1 LVSKGFY
8 EAPVIYI
15 LYKESNIK
23 MDFLELAKQRC
34 TTRGFKDKQIDKGD
48 LDRILS
54 AGRVAP
60 TACNKQPQRI
70 IVVQRPDNILKIQK
84 AYQTFG
90 SQCILI
96 VCQDRRNAL
105 IRPFDKKCSGDLDIG
120 IICDH
125 MMLAA
130 RELNI
135 GSVMVGLFDPQIIRK
150 EFNIPEY
157 IEPTALIILGY
168 PTNGFLS
175 SDRHKTER
183 KPLEDTVMYETYNE
197 DRSLN

>member
-1 LVSKGFY
+1 
-8 EAPVIYI
+8 
-15 LYKESNIK
+15 

-34 TTRGFKDKQIDKGD
+34 TTRGFTDKKIAKED

-54 AGRVAP
+54 AGRMAP

-70 IVVQRPDNILKIQK
+70 IVVERPENILKVQK

-96 VCQDRRNAL
+96 VSQDKRNPL
-105 IRPFDKKCSGDLDIG
+105 IRPFDGKCSGDLDIG

-135 GSVMVGLFDPQIIRK
+135 GSVMVGLFDPHIISK

-157 IEPTALIILGY
+157 IEPTALLILGY
-168 PTNGFLS
+168 PARGFLS
-175 SDRHKTER
+175 PDRYKTER
-183 KPLEDTVMYETYNE
+183 KPLEDTVIYEIYSE
-197 DRSLN
+197 KL

>member
-1 LVSKGFY
+1 M
-8 EAPVIYI
+8 
-15 LYKESNIK
+15 N
-23 MDFLELAKQRC
+23 FLKLAKQRC
-34 TTRGFKDKQIDKGD
+34 TTRGFTEKRIDKGD
-48 LDRILS
+48 LDLILS

-70 IVVQRPDNILKIQK
+70 IVVQRPDNILKVQK

-96 VCQDRRNAL
+96 VCQDKSNPL

-120 IICDH
+120 IVCDH

-135 GSVMVGLFDPQIIRK
+135 GSVMVGLFDPEIIRK

-168 PTNGFLS
+168 PAKGFLS

-183 KPLEDTVMYETYNE
+183 KPLEDTVMYESYKELLTE
-197 DRSLN
+197 KK